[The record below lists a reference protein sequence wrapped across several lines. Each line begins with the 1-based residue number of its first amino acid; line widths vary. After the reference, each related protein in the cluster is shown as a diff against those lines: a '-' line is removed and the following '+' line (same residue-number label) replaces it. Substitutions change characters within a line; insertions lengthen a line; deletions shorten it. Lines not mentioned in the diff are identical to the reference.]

1 MKKSI
6 VLILTTLLLS
16 GSAMAT
22 TQQNNVTISSYK
34 PVMTCN
40 STGEQEILVT
50 IQNNTSSVIDHYSID
65 VVNNNK
71 IITGISYNENI
82 KSNSSNEILITLP
95 EDVKDVNFNISDYE
109 IIK

>member
-22 TQQNNVTISSYK
+22 TQQDNVTIGSYK
-34 PVMTCN
+34 PIITCN
-40 STGEQEILVT
+40 ATGQQEILVT
-50 IQNNTSSVIDHYSID
+50 VQNNTNSVIDHYSID
-65 VVNNNK
+65 VINNNK
-71 IITGISYNENI
+71 VITGISYNEDI
-82 KSNSSNEILITLP
+82 KANSNNEIIITLP
-95 EDVKDVNFNISDYE
+95 EGIKDASFKISDYK